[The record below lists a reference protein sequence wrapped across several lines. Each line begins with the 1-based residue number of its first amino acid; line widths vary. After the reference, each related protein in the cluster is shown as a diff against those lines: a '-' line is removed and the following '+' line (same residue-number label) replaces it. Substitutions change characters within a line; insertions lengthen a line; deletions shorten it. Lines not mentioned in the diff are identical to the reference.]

1 MTRSALLA
9 GSGLVL
15 LAGCGGADEAADGLP
30 LTVPVDSAL
39 VDVLADV
46 HLADA
51 RASLA
56 DSARQDALA
65 ESLRAVALGAHGLS
79 EADLRARQDGLLRDP
94 ETARATYDAVDR
106 ALTAERTGA
115 PTPR

>member
-1 MTRSALLA
+1 VTRSVLLA

-15 LAGCGGADEAADGLP
+15 LAGCGGADEAEPPEA
-30 LTVPVDSAL
+30 VPVDSAL

-56 DSARQDALA
+56 DSARQPILA

-79 EADLRARQDGLLRDP
+79 EAGLRARQDGLLRDP